1 VVVYLLYCHH
11 HQDEWICIALLFA
24 ITQQFPDTIV
34 QLHDS
39 DGEVLLIEAAL
50 DLPKWLEPDTSD
62 DRIFVA
68 NGKLQVALACSC
80 GVSVVEI
87 ISIVFT
93 ILTHK
98 RTHTSTHTHTQFVC
112 AQQIISLPFKAP
124 GCTKGS
130 RLYPKI
136 PIFCQQSPNFCG
148 EVPLIHER
156 PECNTQIM
164 PLFSASPIYIRSKVD
179 NV

>member
-1 VVVYLLYCHH
+1 MRAYACVCVCVCVCACLCVCVCVCLWCVVVYLRSCHH

-68 NGKLQVALACSC
+68 NGKLQVALACSS

-87 ISIVFT
+87 ISIVFA
-93 ILTHK
+93 ILAHK
-98 RTHTSTHTHTQFVC
+98 RTHSSTHTHTQMCVHSKLFRC
-112 AQQIISLPFKAP
+112 HSKRRAARKTLDYIQKA
-124 GCTKGS
+124 
-130 RLYPKI
+130 
-136 PIFCQQSPNFCG
+136 
-148 EVPLIHER
+148 
-156 PECNTQIM
+156 
-164 PLFSASPIYIRSKVD
+164 LFSVNKALISVKRYH
-179 NV
+179 